1 MAVVSIAQGTD
12 TGVAVPARSLVL
24 LIGTAGIAAAAIS
37 VALALASDHQSA
49 PEVQGALM
57 AWITLSY
64 VFAGLI
70 AWWRRPR
77 NHLGPLMIA
86 AGFGVFLSSL
96 TAANYA
102 LPFTIGVAFDLGAAV
117 LFLHVCL
124 AFPSGR
130 LEGPWERALVTV
142 GYVTAI
148 GLQFVGMA
156 LDGFGPDNL
165 LALTAEADAAY
176 TLLRGQLLVL
186 SALMLA
192 GIGFL
197 VARRRRSEAP
207 LRRSLAWL
215 ADSFALAL
223 LMLAFLYTTA
233 ALGLVSGQAAF
244 ETIRRLTLFA
254 VGLAPIVFVVGLLD
268 DRLAR
273 SAVGDLFV
281 ELRGNPTPAEL
292 RAALARALRDPSL
305 ALAYWLPEFGS
316 WADVDGRP
324 VDLPDGSG
332 GRAATLVA
340 DRDGLPVAAL
350 IHDASLLDDR
360 GLLEN
365 VSAAA
370 GIALE
375 NARLSVELLAR
386 LEELRGSRARI
397 VEAGD
402 SERRRLERNLH
413 DGAQQRLVAI
423 ALQLRLLENRVRDDP
438 AAAEMASAA
447 GEELKR
453 SLDELRELARGLHPA
468 VLEHGL
474 GAALDALA
482 TRSKIPTT
490 VRCDVPG
497 RLPEAVELAAYFVA
511 AEALTNVAKYSQA
524 REATVRA
531 WREGEMAV
539 VEVTDDGVG
548 GADDSRG
555 SGLRGLAD
563 RVEALDGRLRVV
575 SPAGAGTVVTAELPC
590 GP

>member
-1 MAVVSIAQGTD
+1 
-12 TGVAVPARSLVL
+12 
-24 LIGTAGIAAAAIS
+24 
-37 VALALASDHQSA
+37 
-49 PEVQGALM
+49 M

-64 VFAGLI
+64 VFAGLV
-70 AWWRRPR
+70 AWWRRPH
-77 NHLGPLMIA
+77 NHLGPLMIG

-96 TAANYA
+96 TAANQPI
-102 LPFTIGVAFDLGAAV
+102 PFTIGVAFDLGAAV

-130 LEGPWERALVTV
+130 LGPWERALVGI
-142 GYVTAI
+142 GYFTAI
-148 GLQFVGMA
+148 GLQLVGMA
-156 LDGFGPDNL
+156 LGGFGPDNL
-165 LALTAEADAAY
+165 LAIFAEPDAAY
-176 TLLRGQLLVL
+176 SLLRVQLLVL

-197 VARRRRSEAP
+197 VARRRRSDAP

-223 LMLAFLYTTA
+223 LMLAFLYTSA

-254 VGLAPIVFVVGLLD
+254 VGLAPIVFLIGLLD

-360 GLLEN
+360 GLLDA

-438 AAAEMASAA
+438 GAAEMASAA

-482 TRSKIPTT
+482 ARSKIPTT

-497 RLPEAVELAAYFVA
+497 RLPEPVELAAYFVV
-511 AEALTNVAKYSQA
+511 AEALTNVAKYAHA
-524 REATVRA
+524 REATIRA
-531 WREGEMAV
+531 WRDGEMAV
-539 VEVTDDGVG
+539 VEVSDDGVG
-548 GADDSRG
+548 GADDSKG

-575 SPAGAGTVVTAELPC
+575 SPAGAGTIVTAELPC

>member
-1 MAVVSIAQGTD
+1 MAAAGIAQGTD
-12 TGVAVPARSLVL
+12 AGAGVPARAVML
-24 LIGTAGIAAAAIS
+24 LIAVAGVVAAATSI
-37 VALALASDHQSA
+37 ALALGSDHQAA

-64 VFAGLI
+64 VFAGLV
-70 AWWRRPR
+70 AWWRRPH

-96 TAANYA
+96 TSANTA
-102 LPFTIGVAFDLGAAV
+102 IPFTIGIAFDLGAAV

-130 LEGPWERALVTV
+130 LEGPWERAIVGV
-142 GYVTAI
+142 GYFTAV
-148 GLQFVGMA
+148 GVQLVGMT
-156 LDGFGPDNL
+156 LGGFGPDNL
-165 LALTAEADAAY
+165 LELVSEPDTAY
-176 TLLRGQLLVL
+176 TLLRVQLLVI
-186 SALMLA
+186 SAIALA

-197 VARRRRSEAP
+197 IARRRRADAP

-223 LMLAFLYTTA
+223 LMLAFLYTSA

-254 VGLAPIVFVVGLLD
+254 VGLAPIVFLIGLLD

-281 ELRGNPTPAEL
+281 ELRGDIAPAEL
-292 RAALARALRDPSL
+292 RAALSRALRDPSL
-305 ALAYWLPEFGS
+305 TLAYWLPEFES

-324 VDLPDGSG
+324 VELPEGG
-332 GRAATLVA
+332 GRAATLVR
-340 DRDGLPVAAL
+340 DRDGAPVAAL
-350 IHDASLLDDR
+350 VHDASLVDDR
-360 GLLEN
+360 GLLDA

-370 GIALE
+370 AMALE
-375 NARLSVELLAR
+375 NARLSVELRAR

-438 AAAEMASAA
+438 DAAQMASAA

-490 VRCDVPG
+490 VRYDVPD
-497 RLPEAVELAAYFVA
+497 RLPEAVELAAYFVV
-511 AEALTNVAKYSQA
+511 AESLTNVAKYAHAS
-524 REATVRA
+524 EASVRA
-531 WREGEMAV
+531 WRDGQLAV
-539 VEVTDDGVG
+539 VEVSDDGIG
-548 GADDSRG
+548 GADDSKG

-575 SPAGAGTVVTAELPC
+575 SLAGAGTVVTAELPC

>member
-1 MAVVSIAQGTD
+1 MVAAGIAQGTD
-12 TGVAVPARSLVL
+12 TGAAVPGRPVIVL
-24 LIGTAGIAAAAIS
+24 IAAAAVVAAATS
-37 VALALASDHQSA
+37 VALAFASDHQEDPGA
-49 PEVQGALM
+49 QGGLT

-70 AWWRRPR
+70 AWWRRPNNR
-77 NHLGPLMIA
+77 LGPLMIA
-86 AGFGVFLSSL
+86 AGFGVFGSGL
-96 TAANYA
+96 TAANLA
-102 LPFTIGVAFDLGAAV
+102 LPYTIGIAFDLGAAV

-130 LEGPWERALVTV
+130 LEGPSARALVTV
-142 GYVTAI
+142 GYITAF
-148 GLQFVGMA
+148 GAQFIGMA
-156 LDGFGPDNL
+156 LGGFGPDNL
-165 LALTAEADAAY
+165 LGIVAEPESASN
-176 TLLRGQLLVL
+176 LLRAQLLVL
-186 SALMLA
+186 SATMLA

-223 LMLAFLYTTA
+223 LMLAFLYATA
-233 ALGLVSGQAAF
+233 ALDLSGQQVF

-281 ELRGNPTPAEL
+281 ELRGKPDPAEL

-305 ALAYWLPEFGS
+305 TLAYWLPEFGS
-316 WADVDGRP
+316 WADIEGRP
-324 VDLPDGSG
+324 VVLPQDG

-340 DRDGLPVAAL
+340 DRDGAPVAAL
-350 IHDASLLDDR
+350 VHDASLLDDR
-360 GLLEN
+360 GLLDA
-365 VSAAA
+365 VAAA
-370 GIALE
+370 AAMSLE

-438 AAAEMASAA
+438 DAAQMASAA

-482 TRSKIPTT
+482 TRSEIPTT
-490 VRCDVPG
+490 VRCNVPG

-511 AEALTNVAKYSQA
+511 AEALTNVAKYAHA
-524 REATVRA
+524 REASISA
-531 WREGEMAV
+531 WRDGEVAV
-539 VEVTDDGVG
+539 VEVSDDGIG
-548 GADDSRG
+548 GADDSKG

-575 SPAGAGTVVTAELPC
+575 SPEGAGTVVTAELPC

>member
-1 MAVVSIAQGTD
+1 MTVVGIAQGTD
-12 TGVAVPARSLVL
+12 TGAAVPARPLML
-24 LIGTAGIAAAAIS
+24 LIAVAGIAAAAL
-37 VALALASDHQSA
+37 ALALSLASDHETS

-64 VFAGLI
+64 VFAGLV

-96 TAANYA
+96 TASNQA

-130 LEGPWERALVTV
+130 IGPWERALVGV
-142 GYVTAI
+142 GYVAAV
-148 GLQFVGMA
+148 GAQLVGMA
-156 LDGFGPDNL
+156 LGGFGPDNL
-165 LALTAEADAAY
+165 LALGSDADTAY
-176 TLLRGQLLVL
+176 TLLRVQLLVL
-186 SALMLA
+186 SAIALA

-197 VARRRRSEAP
+197 VARRRRSDMP

-223 LMLAFLYTTA
+223 LMLAFLYTSA
-233 ALGLVSGQAAF
+233 ALGLVSGQAGF

-254 VGLAPIVFVVGLLD
+254 VGLAPIVFLVGLLD

-281 ELRGNPTPAEL
+281 ELRGNPGPDEL
-292 RAALARALRDPSL
+292 RSALARALRDPSL
-305 ALAYWLPEFGS
+305 TLAYWLPEFGS
-316 WADVDGRP
+316 WADADGRP
-324 VDLPDGSG
+324 VELPDGTG

-350 IHDASLLDDR
+350 VHDASLRDDA
-360 GLLEN
+360 GLLDP
-365 VSAAA
+365 VTAAA
-370 GIALE
+370 AIALE
-375 NARLSVELLAR
+375 NARLSVELRAR

-438 AAAEMASAA
+438 DAAEMASAA

-453 SLDELRELARGLHPA
+453 SLNELRELARGLHPA

-474 GAALDALA
+474 AAALDALA
-482 TRSKIPTT
+482 ARSEIPTS
-490 VRCDVPG
+490 VRCDVPD
-497 RLPEAVELAAYFVA
+497 RLPEPVELAAYFVVS
-511 AEALTNVAKYSQA
+511 EALTNVAKYA
-524 REATVRA
+524 HAGEASIRA
-531 WREGEMAV
+531 WRDGEMAV
-539 VEVTDDGVG
+539 VEVSDDGVG

>member
-1 MAVVSIAQGTD
+1 MVAAGIAQGTD
-12 TGVAVPARSLVL
+12 TGAGVPARPVVL
-24 LIGTAGIAAAAIS
+24 LIALAGVAAAATS
-37 VALALASDHQSA
+37 VALAIASDRQVDPA
-49 PEVQGALM
+49 VQGGLM

-70 AWWRRPR
+70 AWWRRPHNR
-77 NHLGPLMIA
+77 LGPLMIA
-86 AGFGVFLSSL
+86 TGFGAFLSSI
-96 TAANYA
+96 TSSNHA
-102 LPFTIGVAFDLGAAV
+102 LPYTIGIVFDLGAAV

-130 LEGPWERALVTV
+130 LHGPWERALVAA
-142 GYVTAI
+142 GYFTAI

-165 LALTAEADAAY
+165 LALISEPDAAY
-176 TLLRGQLLVL
+176 TLLRAQLLVL
-186 SALMLA
+186 SAMMLA

-207 LRRSLAWL
+207 MRRSVAWL
-215 ADSFALAL
+215 AESFALAL
-223 LMLAFLYTTA
+223 LMLAFLYTSA

-254 VGLAPIVFVVGLLD
+254 IGLAPIVFVIGLLD

-281 ELRGNPTPAEL
+281 ELRGDLAPAEL
-292 RAALARALRDPSL
+292 RAALGRALRDPSL
-305 ALAYWLPEFGS
+305 TLAYWLPEFES
-316 WADVDGRP
+316 WADADGLP
-324 VDLPDGSG
+324 VELPEGG
-332 GRAATLVA
+332 GRAATLVR
-340 DRDGLPVAAL
+340 DREGAPVAAL
-350 IHDASLLDDR
+350 VHDASLLDDR
-360 GLLEN
+360 GLLDA

-370 GIALE
+370 AIALE
-375 NARLSVELLAR
+375 NARLSVELRAR

-423 ALQLRLLENRVRDDP
+423 ALQLRLLENRVRHDP

-482 TRSKIPTT
+482 TRSEVPTT

-511 AEALTNVAKYSQA
+511 AEALTNVAKYAHA
-524 REATVRA
+524 REASISA
-531 WREGEMAV
+531 WRDGELAV
-539 VEVTDDGVG
+539 VEVSDDGVG

-590 GP
+590 GS